1 WELRDGEAVCVRQD
15 LPYRTLHLLS
25 ARRAAS
31 AGDLR
36 ASVEV
41 SLPDGVA
48 NAFAGIWLGAGSPD
62 LDPRANALVQMA
74 GGREGGVAVG
84 VDATGRAS
92 VRILDG
98 RADSVAP
105 PAPPG
110 TLPRRGWRV
119 VRVDSAEPDQPGSH
133 VLDGDPSTIWHTEF
147 RAKRPSHPHEIVID
161 MGAATEIA
169 GLVYVPRH
177 PEVPGRIDA
186 YGIEVADSAYGP
198 WRLVADGRFPNQPEP
213 QQVRF
218 EATTCRAF
226 RLTAG
231 SAHLDRP
238 STTVAELYALA
249 PGTAPLPTRTTPPA
263 RVRIDVVAAPDGV
276 GTSRVELT
284 VRDAADGT
292 TVDVTAQDGVPDR
305 LLAGSIAVCCD
316 TGGRA
321 EKGATFR
328 FASLRVEGSRV
339 EELPDNRFGPI
350 GGTQYTRS
358 RGVVKLTAQM
368 LPIGDDEPREVALQ
382 LDRGQGF
389 ETVAT
394 APILQPGYT
403 ATFRVDGLGAAD
415 TIPYRVCYPK
425 DAPSPEG
432 TFDGT
437 IQAEPAVTAP
447 VVVAGFTG
455 NHMVRHG
462 FGRNGF
468 PWDREG
474 LWFPHDDLESRVR
487 ARSPDLLFFSG
498 DQIYEGGSPT
508 KPEKGGGRLSELDY
522 LYKWYLWVW
531 AWRGLTRDL
540 PTITI
545 PDDHDVYQG
554 NVWGAGGRATRIDS
568 KGGYVMSAEWVRMVD
583 RTQTSHLPDPFDPT
597 PIGQGIGVYYT
608 SLRYGGVDLAI
619 LEDRKFKSGP
629 FGIVPATTSGRPDHV
644 VDPDF
649 DPATADVPGAALL
662 GARQEAFLDAWA
674 RDWAGGTRLKMTVSQ
689 TVFGGLATHHGG
701 NRQYLVADYDSNGWP
716 QAGRRRALEPI
727 RAAGAF
733 MLGGDQHLATLCW
746 HGLDDWRDAGW
757 SFAVP
762 SVANFYPRAW
772 LPPAVGDNRVDGA
785 PDWSGDHVDG
795 FGNRVSVFAAT
806 NPRTTGYEPAVLHD
820 GMPGFGVVQL
830 NPAERTFTVECWP
843 RASGAPQYE
852 GWPRTLKRSEMDGRT
867 PTAWLP
873 PFLVEDVEEPVVRV
887 MRADGS
893 LWTAFRAPTPRI
905 EVGVDAAGDYFVE
918 IGDGDGAYQTFRAT
932 AGPRRAEA
940 AVRRI
945 RVRG

>member
-1 WELRDGEAVCVRQD
+1 LPTSFPSGVSRTWIAPWFWANRLQDWELRDGEAVCVRQD

-25 ARRAAS
+25 ARSADS

-98 RADSVAP
+98 RADGVAP

-249 PGTAPLPTRTTPPA
+249 PGAAQLPTRTTPPA

-432 TFDGT
+432 TFAGT
-437 IQAEPAVTAP
+437 IQAEPAPTAP
-447 VVVAGFTG
+447 
-455 NHMVRHG
+455 
-462 FGRNGF
+462 
-468 PWDREG
+468 
-474 LWFPHDDLESRVR
+474 
-487 ARSPDLLFFSG
+487 
-498 DQIYEGGSPT
+498 
-508 KPEKGGGRLSELDY
+508 
-522 LYKWYLWVW
+522 
-531 AWRGLTRDL
+531 
-540 PTITI
+540 
-545 PDDHDVYQG
+545 
-554 NVWGAGGRATRIDS
+554 
-568 KGGYVMSAEWVRMVD
+568 
-583 RTQTSHLPDPFDPT
+583 
-597 PIGQGIGVYYT
+597 
-608 SLRYGGVDLAI
+608 
-619 LEDRKFKSGP
+619 
-629 FGIVPATTSGRPDHV
+629 
-644 VDPDF
+644 
-649 DPATADVPGAALL
+649 
-662 GARQEAFLDAWA
+662 
-674 RDWAGGTRLKMTVSQ
+674 
-689 TVFGGLATHHGG
+689 
-701 NRQYLVADYDSNGWP
+701 
-716 QAGRRRALEPI
+716 
-727 RAAGAF
+727 
-733 MLGGDQHLATLCW
+733 
-746 HGLDDWRDAGW
+746 
-757 SFAVP
+757 
-762 SVANFYPRAW
+762 
-772 LPPAVGDNRVDGA
+772 
-785 PDWSGDHVDG
+785 
-795 FGNRVSVFAAT
+795 
-806 NPRTTGYEPAVLHD
+806 
-820 GMPGFGVVQL
+820 
-830 NPAERTFTVECWP
+830 
-843 RASGAPQYE
+843 
-852 GWPRTLKRSEMDGRT
+852 
-867 PTAWLP
+867 
-873 PFLVEDVEEPVVRV
+873 
-887 MRADGS
+887 
-893 LWTAFRAPTPRI
+893 
-905 EVGVDAAGDYFVE
+905 
-918 IGDGDGAYQTFRAT
+918 
-932 AGPRRAEA
+932 
-940 AVRRI
+940 
-945 RVRG
+945 